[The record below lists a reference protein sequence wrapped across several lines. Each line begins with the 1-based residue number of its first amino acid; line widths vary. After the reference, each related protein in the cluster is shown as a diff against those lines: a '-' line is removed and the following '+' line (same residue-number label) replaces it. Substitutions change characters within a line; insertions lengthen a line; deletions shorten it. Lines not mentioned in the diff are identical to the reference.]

1 MCPVSLATRAMPKN
15 DNPTPSY
22 LPQEQALDW
31 FSREQLGELTPQEQC
46 ERDAWLAQD
55 PANEREYRSLQQV
68 WQVADHLPMDE
79 MREIMNR
86 PAQEVPDFARRRWV
100 MGTGV
105 TLATVAAG
113 AWFSRSM
120 WAETPVF
127 TQRLLT
133 ARGERKQLE
142 LPDGSRL
149 DLNTD
154 TEVNIAFYASRRNVE
169 LLRGE
174 ALFAVQSDKNRPFS
188 VDAGQAQVLVTGT
201 QFNVRREAE
210 SVAVAVREG
219 SVQLSTGPWWR
230 RDRAMLSAGQVSSA
244 VNNKVMPLAQE
255 RVEAIMAWQ
264 EGRIVF
270 RDVPLTTV
278 AQELSRYLEH
288 PLRVTDSQITKLRI
302 SGTLSIEEPA
312 AALDILPDIAPV
324 RVVRQADGSA
334 LLMAR

>member
-1 MCPVSLATRAMPKN
+1 MPKN
-15 DNPTPSY
+15 DKPTPSH

-31 FSREQLGELTPQEQC
+31 FSREQLGELTLQEQR

-79 MREIMNR
+79 MREIMSR
-86 PAQEVPDFARRRWV
+86 PAQEEPNFARRRWV
-100 MGTGV
+100 LGTGA
-105 TLATVAAG
+105 TFATVAAG
-113 AWFSRSM
+113 AWFSRSI

-127 TQRLLT
+127 TQRVLT

-154 TEVNIAFYASRRNVE
+154 TEVNIAFYASRRSVE

-174 ALFAVQSDKNRPFS
+174 ALFAVKSDKNRPFS

-210 SVAVAVREG
+210 GVTVAVREG
-219 SVQLSTGPWWR
+219 SVQLSMGPWWR
-230 RDRAMLSAGQVSSA
+230 RDRVMLSAGQVSGA
-244 VNNKVMPLAQE
+244 VNNKVTPLGQE
-255 RVEAIMAWQ
+255 RVEAITAWQ

-278 AQELSRYLEH
+278 AQELSRYLDH
-288 PLRVTDSQITKLRI
+288 PLRVADSQIAKLRI

-324 RVVRQADGSA
+324 LVARQADGSV